1 MTDDDD
7 KKYAIHRMRVGDTS
21 RNQSSNPLIARDKLA
36 TLLQRPDAQSDQ
48 SVAPDARHRAWLRQV
63 VKREK

>member
-36 TLLQRPDAQSDQ
+36 ASRERPAAETDHA
-48 SVAPDARHRAWLRQV
+48 VAPDARHRAWLRQV

>member
-7 KKYAIHRMRVGDTS
+7 KKHAIHRMRVGDTS
-21 RNQSSNPLIARDKLA
+21 RNQSSNPLIERDKLA
-36 TLLQRPDAQSDQ
+36 TSPQRPAAETDHA
-48 SVAPDARHRAWLRQV
+48 VAPDARHRAWLRQV